1 MVKWATT
8 KAITGLPV
16 GTHTY
21 TVTVS
26 DARGCKFIGSAD
38 IVIPAQIVKDPSS
51 TITDVACHGDSTGA
65 INFVATGGTG
75 ALQYSINS
83 GSTYQDNGPFTGLFS
98 GNYTIT
104 VKDANN
110 CVVNFTD
117 QIVDQPDELCSN
129 ITQVINVR
137 WKRSY

>member
-1 MVKWATT
+1 MLV
-8 KAITGLPV
+8 V
-16 GTHTY
+16 
-21 TVTVS
+21 V
-26 DARGCKFIGSAD
+26 FIGSAD
-38 IVIPAQIVKDPSS
+38 IVVPAQIVKDPSS

-83 GSTYQDNGPFTGLFS
+83 GSTYKDNGLFTGLFS

-117 QIVDQPDELCSN
+117 QIVDQPSAALTAT
-129 ITQVINVR
+129 ITKVTYCHGGATG
-137 WKRSY
+137 SYRQRYEWNYSI